1 MKEFFAEVR
10 RQFGPLN
17 QTQVDGFNLLIP
29 AIIRLPIRHQAYIL
43 ATVWHEVD
51 KTMKP
56 IEEYGKGKGKAYGKP
71 TGRYRKIYYGRGLVQ
86 LTWLENYMQA
96 DKRLKE
102 LGLMDKS
109 LDLVKMPDLALNPT
123 LAVHICVL
131 GMTEG
136 WFTKKKLSDYATY
149 KGMRYVV
156 NGQDDADLI
165 AGYAEKFERA
175 VLKLSTSHDEP
186 VVLPSKPEPIPV
198 PVPEKKRVS
207 TGVAAAVAAIVAA
220 FIAIVIAMVKGGF
233 SP

>member
-17 QTQVDGFNLLIP
+17 QTQVDGFNLLVP
-29 AIIRLPIRHQAYIL
+29 AIRKIPLRHAAYIL

-51 KTMKP
+51 RTMKP
-56 IEEYGKGKGKAYGKP
+56 IEEYGKGRGKEYGKP
-71 TGRYRKIYYGRGLVQ
+71 AGPYRKIYYGRGLVQ
-86 LTWLENYMQA
+86 LTWLENYMRA

-165 AGYAEKFERA
+165 AGYAEKFEKA
-175 VLKLSTSHDEP
+175 LALLDDEP
-186 VVLPSKPEPIPV
+186 VLPKPEPV
-198 PVPEKKRVS
+198 PVPVPVEKKRV
-207 TGVAAAVAAIVAA
+207 TNGVAAAIAAIIAA
-220 FIAIVIAMVKGGF
+220 FIAVVVAMIKGGF